1 MNTLQ
6 ISDYNCNTNIEIII
20 GSLAIS
26 QNYKDCDTEFVFL
39 RNDELRELYRILRD
53 YYGTNSNH

>member
-6 ISDYNCNTNIEIII
+6 ISDYNCNTNIEIIM
-20 GSLAIS
+20 GSLTIS

-39 RNDELRELYRILRD
+39 RNDELLELYRLLRD
-53 YYGTNSNH
+53 YYETNCNH

>member
-6 ISDYNCNTNIEIII
+6 ISDYNCNTNIEIIM
-20 GSLAIS
+20 GSLTIS
-26 QNYKDCDTEFVFL
+26 QKHKDCDTEFVFL

-53 YYGTNSNH
+53 YYETNSNH